1 MLDDE
6 KETYLRS
13 QPGILPSRA
22 ADNLLWLGRYVE
34 RAEGYIRILRAYHA
48 RLAETADPDTPLALA
63 ISDHLEW
70 VGIGVSDCIPE
81 GLLQTLDA
89 AVKSASKVRD
99 RFSVDGW
106 MALNDLARTARRLG
120 R

>member
-1 MLDDE
+1 MQSGGSAADVWVIGKSPVTDETMLDDE

-63 ISDHLEW
+63 IRTISN
-70 VGIGVSDCIPE
+70 GSG
-81 GLLQTLDA
+81 
-89 AVKSASKVRD
+89 
-99 RFSVDGW
+99 SV
-106 MALNDLARTARRLG
+106 
-120 R
+120 